1 MSEDTIQPS
10 DELGPTAKTSIERLA
25 YSPREA
31 AEALGVVHGTIYA
44 LIHAGK
50 LRAFKAGKRTLIPVA
65 DVRALIGMDVD
76 R

>member
-1 MSEDTIQPS
+1 MSEYATLPS
-10 DELGPTAKTSIERLA
+10 AELEHTAKASIERLA

-44 LIHAGK
+44 LIRAGK

-65 DVRALIGMDVD
+65 DVRALIGLDIA